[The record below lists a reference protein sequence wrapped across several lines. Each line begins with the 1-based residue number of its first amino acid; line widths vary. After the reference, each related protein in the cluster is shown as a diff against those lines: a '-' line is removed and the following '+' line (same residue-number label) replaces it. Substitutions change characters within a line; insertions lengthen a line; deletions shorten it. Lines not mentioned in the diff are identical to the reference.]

1 LKCAAKGFIHNEY
14 RTVTCWKELEMGD
27 KIFSDTPRRTAFPGI
42 TSLCLLLFAI
52 LALLTAGCGKSP
64 EEPPPPSVTVLN
76 EESADLVIALLPER
90 NVFEQKKKYLPLQNY
105 LSEKLDISVYFKLL
119 DNYDHI
125 FAELLDSKVDGGF
138 WGSMNGA
145 IAQLRGGVE
154 ILARPVWDDNTS
166 TYWSYIYTRKGS
178 GITGDPA
185 TWSKRSIAFVNK
197 ATTAGFLYPLSL
209 LRKAGIDAEP
219 GEYFS
224 RAIFSGSHDASIMA
238 VFQGE
243 VDMGASKNTIYQE
256 YIDRHPEVR
265 EGLVIIAESPQ
276 VPSNGLG
283 VRPDLPDALKKR
295 LTVVLLS
302 MTDNEEGRAVL
313 KQFGAL
319 RFIETSFE
327 DYRPVIDMAE
337 SAGINLA
344 EWPLRD
350 VRGARPYR

>member
-1 LKCAAKGFIHNEY
+1 
-14 RTVTCWKELEMGD
+14 MGAMG
-27 KIFSDTPRRTAFPGI
+27 FSDSSRRP
-42 TSLCLLLFAI
+42 LLLLAFS
-52 LALLTAGCGKSP
+52 LGFVLFALLAVGCGKTPEDSP
-64 EEPPPPSVTVLN
+64 APTVTVLN

-105 LSEKLDISVYFKLL
+105 LSAKLGISVYFKLL

-125 FAELLDSKVDGGF
+125 FTELLDRKVDGGF

-154 ILARPVWDDNTS
+154 ILARPVWEDNTS

-178 GITGDPA
+178 GITSDPN
-185 TWSKRSIAFVNK
+185 TWSNKSIAFVNM
-197 ATTAGFLYPLSL
+197 ATTAGFLYPMSL
-209 LRKAGIDAEP
+209 LREAGITADP

-265 EGLVIIAESPQ
+265 DGLVIIATSPQ

-283 VRPDLPDALKKR
+283 VRPDLSDSLKKSLKEV
-295 LTVVLLS
+295 LTS
-302 MTDNEEGRAVL
+302 MADDEEGQSVL

-319 RFIETSFE
+319 RFIETSFD

-337 SAGINLA
+337 SAGINLV

>member
-1 LKCAAKGFIHNEY
+1 MVNLS
-14 RTVTCWKELEMGD
+14 
-27 KIFSDTPRRTAFPGI
+27 FSRTPRRPVFLLVS
-42 TSLCLLLFAI
+42 SLCFVLFA
-52 LALLTAGCGKSP
+52 AGCAKAP
-64 EEPPPPSVTVLN
+64 EEPPSPTVTVPSA
-76 EESADLVIALLPER
+76 ESANLVIALLPER

-105 LSEKLDISVYFKLL
+105 LSEKLGISVYFKLL

-125 FAELLDSKVDGGF
+125 FAELLDRKVDGGF

-154 ILARPVWDDNTS
+154 MLARPVWEDNTS

-178 GITGDPA
+178 IITADPG
-185 TWSKRSIAFVNK
+185 TWSGKSIAFVNM
-197 ATTAGFLYPLSL
+197 ATTAGFLYPMSL
-209 LRKAGIDAEP
+209 LRQAGITADP

-256 YIDRHPEVR
+256 YVDRHPEVR
-265 EGLVIIAESPQ
+265 EGLVIIATSPH

-283 VRPDLPDALKKR
+283 VRPDLSDNLKKSLR
-295 LTVVLLS
+295 EVLIS
-302 MTDNEEGRAVL
+302 MKDDEEGRSVL

-319 RFIETSFE
+319 RFIATSFE
-327 DYRPVIDMAE
+327 DYQPVIDMAKI
-337 SAGINLA
+337 AGIKLE

-350 VRGARPYR
+350 VRGPRPYR

>member
-1 LKCAAKGFIHNEY
+1 MAEISFFGA
-14 RTVTCWKELEMGD
+14 
-27 KIFSDTPRRTAFPGI
+27 PRRPALLFI
-42 TSLCLLLFAI
+42 TSLFLVLSLFA
-52 LALLTAGCGKSP
+52 AGCRKAP
-64 EEPPPPSVTVLN
+64 EEPPSPTVTAFD
-76 EESADLVIALLPER
+76 EENADLVIALLPER

-105 LSEKLDISVYFKLL
+105 LSEKLGISVYFKLL

-125 FAELLDSKVDGGF
+125 FSELLDRKVDGGF

-154 ILARPVWDDNTS
+154 ILARPVWEDSTS

-178 GITGDPA
+178 SITADPV
-185 TWSKRSIAFVNK
+185 TWSGKSIAFVNM
-197 ATTAGFLYPLSL
+197 ATTAGFLYPMSL
-209 LRKAGIDAEP
+209 LRKAGIAADP

-265 EGLVIIAESPQ
+265 EGLVIIAESAQ

-283 VRPDLPDALKKR
+283 VRPDLSDDLKKS
-295 LTVVLLS
+295 LTEVLIS
-302 MTDNEEGRAVL
+302 MEKDDEGRSVL

-337 SAGINLA
+337 SAGIDLV

>member
-1 LKCAAKGFIHNEY
+1 
-14 RTVTCWKELEMGD
+14 
-27 KIFSDTPRRTAFPGI
+27 
-42 TSLCLLLFAI
+42 
-52 LALLTAGCGKSP
+52 
-64 EEPPPPSVTVLN
+64 LN

-105 LSEKLDISVYFKLL
+105 LSEKLGISVYFKLL

-125 FAELLDSKVDGGF
+125 FAELLDGKVDGGF

-154 ILARPVWDDNTS
+154 ILARPVWEDSTS
-166 TYWSYIYTRKGS
+166 TYLSYIYTSKGS
-178 GITGDPA
+178 SITADPK
-185 TWSKRSIAFVNK
+185 TWSGKSIAFVNK
-197 ATTAGFLYPLSL
+197 ATTAGFLYPMSL
-209 LRKAGIDAEP
+209 LREAGIDADP

-265 EGLVIIAESPQ
+265 DGLVIIATSPH

-283 VRPDLPDALKKR
+283 VRPDLSDNLKKSLR
-295 LTVVLLS
+295 EVLIS
-302 MTDNEEGRAVL
+302 MKDDEEGRSVL

-319 RFIETSFE
+319 RFIATSFE
-327 DYRPVIDMAE
+327 DYRPVIDMAKI
-337 SAGINLA
+337 AGIKLE

-350 VRGARPYR
+350 VRGPRPYR

>member
-1 LKCAAKGFIHNEY
+1 MREISILG
-14 RTVTCWKELEMGD
+14 
-27 KIFSDTPRRTAFPGI
+27 TPHRTALFFTPFLFLI
-42 TSLCLLLFAI
+42 LSLFA
-52 LALLTAGCGKSP
+52 AGCRQAP
-64 EEPPPPSVTVLN
+64 EEPPSPPATVVS

-90 NVFEQKKKYLPLQNY
+90 NVFEQKKKYLPLQKY
-105 LSEKLDISVYFKLL
+105 LGERLDISVYFKLL

-125 FAELLDSKVDGGF
+125 FAELLDRKVDGGF
-138 WGSMNGA
+138 WGSMNGT

-154 ILARPVWDDNTS
+154 ILARPVWEDNTS

-178 GITGDPA
+178 SIAADPG
-185 TWSKRSIAFVNK
+185 TWSGKSIAFVNM
-197 ATTAGFLYPLSL
+197 ATTAGFLYPMSL
-209 LRKAGIDAEP
+209 LREAGITADP

-256 YIDRHPEVR
+256 YVDRHPEVR
-265 EGLVIIAESPQ
+265 DGLVIIATSPQ

-283 VRPDLPDALKKR
+283 VRPDLPDDLKKR
-295 LTVVLLS
+295 LKNVLLS
-302 MTDNEEGRAVL
+302 MEEDEEGRSVL

-327 DYRPVIDMAE
+327 DYRPVVDMAE
-337 SAGINLA
+337 SAGINLV

>member
-1 LKCAAKGFIHNEY
+1 MRE
-14 RTVTCWKELEMGD
+14 TS
-27 KIFSDTPRRTAFPGI
+27 FSDTLRRP
-42 TSLCLLLFAI
+42 
-52 LALLTAGCGKSP
+52 ALLVISSFCLVIALLAAGCRKAPEDQPSP
-64 EEPPPPSVTVLN
+64 PDSVLS

-105 LSEKLDISVYFKLL
+105 LSEKLGIIVYFKLL

-125 FAELLDSKVDGGF
+125 FSELLDRKVDGGF

-166 TYWSYIYTRKGS
+166 TYWSYIYTRMGS
-178 GITGDPA
+178 SITADPE
-185 TWSKRSIAFVNK
+185 TWSGKSIAFVNK
-197 ATTAGFLYPLSL
+197 ATTAGFLYPMSL
-209 LRKAGIDAEP
+209 LRKAGITADPAEF
-219 GEYFS
+219 FS

-256 YIDRHPEVR
+256 YVDRHPEVR
-265 EGLVIIAESPQ
+265 DNLVIIATSPQ

-283 VRPDLPDALKKR
+283 VRPDLPNDLKENLKSVLVNMDKDA
-295 LTVVLLS
+295 
-302 MTDNEEGRAVL
+302 EGHAVL

-337 SAGINLA
+337 IAGINLA